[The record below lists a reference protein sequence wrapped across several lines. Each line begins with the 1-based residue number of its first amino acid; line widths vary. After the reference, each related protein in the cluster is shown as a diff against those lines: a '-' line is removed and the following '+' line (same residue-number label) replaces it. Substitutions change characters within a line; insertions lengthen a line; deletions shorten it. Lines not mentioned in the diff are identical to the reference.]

1 MKRRD
6 ILLGLTCLATM
17 RAAAAQSAGALRVG
31 WLTVAPNPYVAWFRR
46 GMEELGY
53 REGQN
58 FTLVARDAGNQPDR
72 LSVLTDDLVRDG
84 VSVIVAVGGVAAR
97 RVLVATQL
105 PVVTIAGDPVAFG
118 ISESYARPARNI
130 TGVATSGP
138 DFAAKW
144 VEYLSE
150 AVPGPARVG
159 VLYES
164 HNDQMSEG
172 HVRQLETMR
181 PPADVLRKILVP
193 LQVDGVAAIEPIFTA
208 MQKDGIVSTIVLS
221 SAFFHAH
228 KDEIIRAANNAR
240 VATMY
245 EHRDFTEAGG
255 LISYGPDFRQLYR
268 RLAYFVDRIAK
279 GARPQDLP
287 IERPDRYEL
296 IVNMKAARATGIQFA
311 PAFIARADEVIE

>member
-1 MKRRD
+1 MRRRD
-6 ILLGLTCLATM
+6 ILLGLASLATM
-17 RAAAAQSAGALRVG
+17 RAAAAQPAGALRVG
-31 WLTVAPNPYVAWFRR
+31 WLTVAPNPYLAWFRR

-53 REGQN
+53 REGRN
-58 FTLVARDAGNQPDR
+58 FTLVTRDAGNQPDR
-72 LSVLTDDLVRDG
+72 LSVLTDELVRDG
-84 VSVIVAVGGVAAR
+84 ARVIVAVGGVAAR
-97 RVLVATQL
+97 RVLVATQIPL
-105 PVVTIAGDPVAFG
+105 VAIAGDPVAFG
-118 ISESYARPARNI
+118 ISESYARPDRHV

-164 HNDQMSEG
+164 HNGQMSEG
-172 HVRQLETMR
+172 HGRQLETMR
-181 PPADVLRKILVP
+181 PPADVLRKMLVP
-193 LQVDGVAAIEPIFTA
+193 LQVDEVAAIEPIFAA
-208 MQKDGIVSTIVLS
+208 MQKDGIASAIVLS

-228 KDEIIRAANNAR
+228 KDEIISAANAAR
-240 VATMY
+240 VPTMY

-296 IVNMKAARATGIQFA
+296 VVNMKAARATGIQFA
-311 PAFIARADEVIE
+311 PSFIARADEVIE